1 MNPMRP
7 ALPLLLCALLAAGCG
22 ESSNS
27 RPAGAIILATLH
39 CDAWRAL
46 DRDADGAVDDP
57 KPPEARAA
65 VVRQILALNAD
76 VLALQDLGTSEDLA
90 EVRAALAEA
99 GLAYPD
105 AVLAPGPARGGHA
118 LLCRRP
124 GVTLHVH
131 TGMTYRIEGR
141 EIEVAPAFLEAVIRP
156 ATNAPALRVLAAY
169 LAPAEADARS
179 PDTYE
184 IRRNEARLLGQEVR
198 RRATEFP
205 ADTLVVAGCLND
217 SPKSAVLRAVC
228 AWRDEKGHLADSG
241 ARDDHGETWT
251 LKDEAEG
258 LYQRTDYLLL
268 NPAGMAR
275 LDAGAARIQTGLEA
289 ANPRRAVSVTLRP

>member
-1 MNPMRP
+1 MRP

-22 ESSNS
+22 KSPDA
-27 RPAGAIILATLH
+27 RPAGTVLLATLH

-65 VVRQILALNAD
+65 VVRQIVELRAD
-76 VLALQDLGTSEDLA
+76 VLALQDLGGPDDLA
-90 EVRAALAEA
+90 DIRTALSEA
-99 GLAYPD
+99 GLPYPD
-105 AVLAPGPARGGHA
+105 AVFAPGPARGGHA
-118 LLCRRP
+118 LLSRLP
-124 GVTLHVH
+124 GATLHVH
-131 TGMTYRIEGR
+131 TGMSYRIEGR
-141 EIEVAPAFLEAVIRP
+141 EIDVSPAFIEAVIRP

-228 AWRDEKGHLADSG
+228 AWRDDKGHLADSG

-275 LDAGAARIQTGLEA
+275 IDAGSARIQTGLEA

>member
-1 MNPMRP
+1 MRR
-7 ALPLLLCALLAAGCG
+7 AAPLLLCALLAAGCG
-22 ESSNS
+22 ESPDA
-27 RPAGAIILATLH
+27 RPSGAVTIATLH

-46 DRDADGAVDDP
+46 DRDADGAADDP

-65 VVRQILALNAD
+65 VVRQIVALNAD
-76 VLALQDLGTSEDLA
+76 VLALQDLGAPEDLA
-90 EVRAALAEA
+90 EVRAALAQA
-99 GLAYPD
+99 GLPYPD
-105 AVLAPGPARGGHA
+105 AVFAPGAARGGHA
-118 LLCRRP
+118 LLNRLP
-124 GVTLHVH
+124 GAALHVH

-141 EIEVAPAFLEAVIRP
+141 EIGVAPAFLEAVIRP
-156 ATNAPALRVLAAY
+156 ATNAPALRVLAAC

-241 ARDDHGETWT
+241 ARDAHGEAWT
-251 LKDEAEG
+251 MKDEAGG

-268 NPAGMAR
+268 NPAGLAR

>member
-1 MNPMRP
+1 MRP
-7 ALPLLLCALLAAGCG
+7 ALPLLLSALLAGGCG
-22 ESSNS
+22 ESPDS
-27 RPAGAIILATLH
+27 RPAGAVILATLH
-39 CDAWRAL
+39 CDAWRTL

-57 KPPEARAA
+57 KPPEARAE
-65 VVRQILALNAD
+65 VVRQIAALNAD
-76 VLALQDLGTSEDLA
+76 VLALQDLGGPQDLA
-90 EVRAALAEA
+90 DVRTALAEA
-99 GLAYPD
+99 GLPYPD
-105 AVLAPGPARGGHA
+105 AVLVPGPARGGHA
-118 LLCRRP
+118 LLCRLP
-124 GVTLHVH
+124 GTSLHIH

-169 LAPAEADARS
+169 LAPPEADARS

-258 LYQRTDYLLL
+258 IYQRTDYLLL

>member
-1 MNPMRP
+1 MRR
-7 ALPLLLCALLAAGCG
+7 AAPLLLFALLATGCG
-22 ESSNS
+22 KSPAS
-27 RPAGAIILATLH
+27 RPAGAVILATLH
-39 CDAWRAL
+39 CDGWRKL
-46 DRDADGAVDDP
+46 DRDADGAADDP
-57 KPPEARAA
+57 KPEESRRS
-65 VVRQILALNAD
+65 VVRQIIELRAD
-76 VLALQDLGTSEDLA
+76 VLALQDIGGPDDLA
-90 EVRAALAEA
+90 EIRAALAEG
-99 GLAYPD
+99 GLAYTD
-105 AVLAPGPARGGHA
+105 AVITPGPARGGHA
-118 LLCRRP
+118 LLCRLP
-124 GVTLHVH
+124 GVSLHAH

-228 AWRDEKGHLADSG
+228 AWRDDKGHLADSG

-275 LDAGAARIQTGLEA
+275 IDAGAARIQTGLEA

>member
-1 MNPMRP
+1 MRR
-7 ALPLLLCALLAAGCG
+7 AAPLLFCALLAAGCG
-22 ESSNS
+22 ESPDP
-27 RPAGAIILATLH
+27 RPAGAVNIATLH

-46 DRDADGAVDDP
+46 DRDTDGAADDP

-65 VVRQILALNAD
+65 VVRQILSLDAD
-76 VLALQDLGTSEDLA
+76 VLALQDLGTAEDLSA
-90 EVRAALAEA
+90 VRAALAEA
-99 GLAYPD
+99 GLTYPD

-118 LLCRRP
+118 LLCRLP
-124 GVTLHVH
+124 GTVLHVH

-156 ATNAPALRVLAAY
+156 ATIAPSLRVLAAY

-251 LKDEAEG
+251 WKNEAEG
-258 LYQRTDYLLL
+258 LYQRTDYLLI

-275 LDAGAARIQTGLEA
+275 LDTGAARIQTGLEA
-289 ANPRRAVSVTLRP
+289 ANPRRAVSVILRP